1 VSELRALL
9 SQALLDVGMLID
21 DARFD
26 KTRLE
31 AAAASTQQL
40 SSVVQTISG
49 RQPAVIAN
57 SFRFSQAAMARV
69 FSHGWQQASGF
80 AALAGARAHKALAVA
95 RLGGLLSLGIV
106 LFDHVI
112 DNLTERRSLLLEELN
127 PSLLFS
133 PSIGA
138 RTRHFDLVVD
148 FLAALAVE
156 IVAGARHLDG
166 RPDDSDRFV
175 QLLNAMHRG
184 ELMSVAIR
192 RIDAPPSKEVW
203 ESMRCKSALPA
214 TAVGVLA
221 LLGNP
226 AASNAQRDV
235 VAAAA
240 TLVGDA
246 FWIVDDLVDIQ
257 SDWEAGCWSRPLWIL
272 HEQTGEN
279 PDSGQVALRRVL
291 DTGIAASEA
300 HLLGAVLTQLASLAG
315 ASERRLLRPVQA
327 AVRSWIEEIPATS

>member
-9 SQALLDVGMLID
+9 LRALLDAGMLID

-26 KTRLE
+26 KIRLE
-31 AAAASTQQL
+31 AAAASTRHL

-49 RQPAVIAN
+49 RQPAVITN
-57 SFRFSQAAMARV
+57 SFGFSRAAMERV
-69 FSHGWQQASGF
+69 FGHGWQQASGF
-80 AALAGARAHKALAVA
+80 AALAGVRAHSAPAVA

-112 DNLTERRSLLLEELN
+112 DNLAERGSILLEELN
-127 PSLLFS
+127 PSVLFS
-133 PSIGA
+133 SSVGA
-138 RTRHFDLVVD
+138 RTRHVDLAVD
-148 FLAALAVE
+148 FLAALALE
-156 IVAGARHLDG
+156 IVAGARRLGG
-166 RPDDSDRFV
+166 RPDDSETFV
-175 QLLNAMHRG
+175 QLLNAMYRG
-184 ELMSVAIR
+184 ESMSVAIR
-192 RIDAPPSKEVW
+192 RIDAPPSREVW
-203 ESMRCKSALPA
+203 EFMRCKSALPA
-214 TAVGVLA
+214 TAVGVVA

-226 AASNAQRDV
+226 TASNAQRDL

-240 TLVGDA
+240 TLMGDA

-257 SDWEAGCWSRPLWIL
+257 SDWEAGCWSRPLWL
-272 HEQTGEN
+272 LQKQTGEN
-279 PDSGQVALRRVL
+279 PGSGETAIRRVL

-300 HLLGAVLTQLASLAG
+300 QLLGLVLTQLAAVAG